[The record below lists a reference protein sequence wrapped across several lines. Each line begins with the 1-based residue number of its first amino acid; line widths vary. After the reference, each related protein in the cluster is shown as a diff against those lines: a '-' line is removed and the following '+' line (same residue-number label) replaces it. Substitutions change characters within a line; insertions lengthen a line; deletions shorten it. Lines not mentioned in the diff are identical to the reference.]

1 MHVRHKNIIEYKPIT
16 GLQITATL
24 GVIHINDIYF
34 LFIYFFV
41 NVLGKNIGLLCH
53 LVQFLKP
60 HYAFK
65 MPCQV

>member
-24 GVIHINDIYF
+24 GVIHINNIY
-34 LFIYFFV
+34 IFFV